1 MVEIKLPLTLGLP
14 KYGHNLPV
22 GNLKTTTL
30 PTLTPVERKR
40 KMNMLRSSFFIL
52 TFFLLQ
58 SVNINA
64 QSISTDSLVNSFIR
78 EQQTK
83 YNIPGI
89 AVAVISKGQII
100 KATGYGYINLDN
112 KIPATPTS
120 IFAIASMDKQIT
132 ATAIMMLYE
141 QGKLKLENTLD
152 MYFDSIPD
160 FWKTIAVK
168 NLLSHTSGLPDEV
181 SEKYNGRLLISYSTG
196 MLLQYIKKQTPE
208 FKPGEGWVYSDANFF
223 LLQLI
228 VEKVS
233 GMTYGEFLNTKMLG
247 PLGMMHTATISPFK
261 VVHERATPYWKS
273 EDESVI
279 VNTYRYVDFGPLY
292 NDIGTSVTDFAKW
305 DNAITYHKL
314 LKQSTY
320 DLMWTP
326 FILNDGRQVSNLADN
341 YTTSAADASYGYG
354 WVLHQ
359 FRGHRRIYHSGY
371 TGTSVFRL
379 PDDSL
384 TVIYFSNLTDEVTD
398 YDADITAMKIADY
411 YLANRSFHLLQP
423 KKDPDIKQTT
433 YLQNIISN
441 LTKEKVDSTAFTSD
455 YFALLKQTLKT
466 QEQRTKVLGEFKSL
480 EYIDADKGINGN
492 KSFYYKV
499 NFSKRTRYY
508 IVITDKKNKIV
519 YLCVER

>member
-1 MVEIKLPLTLGLP
+1 M
-14 KYGHNLPV
+14 
-22 GNLKTTTL
+22 
-30 PTLTPVERKR
+30 
-40 KMNMLRSSFFIL
+40 L
-52 TFFLLQ
+52 TFLLMQ
-58 SVNINA
+58 NFNSNA
-64 QSISTDSLVNSFIR
+64 QSISTDSLVNTFIR

-100 KATGYGYINLDN
+100 KASGYGYINLDN

-120 IFAIASMDKQIT
+120 IFAIASMDKQMT

-152 MYFDSIPD
+152 MYFDSIPN
-160 FWKTIAVK
+160 FWKTIAIK

-181 SEKYNGRLLISYSTG
+181 SEKFNDRLLIQYTTDE
-196 MLLQYIKKQTPE
+196 LFAYIKKQTPE
-208 FKPGEGWVYSDANFF
+208 FKSGEGWTYSDANFF

-233 GMTYGEFLNTKMLG
+233 GISYKEFLNLMLE
-247 PLGMMHTATISPFK
+247 PLGMTHTATINPFK
-261 VVHERATPYWKS
+261 VMHERATPYWKS

-279 VNTYRYVDFGPLY
+279 VNTFRYVDLGPLY

-305 DNAITYHKL
+305 DNAITSHKL
-314 LKQSTY
+314 LKQSSY

-326 FILNDGRQVSNLADN
+326 FILNDGRQVSNLVDN
-341 YTTSAADASYGYG
+341 HTITAADDSYGYG

-371 TGTSVFRL
+371 TGTSIFRL

-398 YDADITAMKIADY
+398 YNADVTAIKIASY
-411 YLANRSFHLLQP
+411 YVSNSSFHLMQP
-423 KKDPDIKQTT
+423 KKDPDTKQTN
-433 YLQNIISN
+433 YLQNIIGN
-441 LTKEKVDSTAFTSD
+441 LTKENVDSTAFTSD
-455 YFALLKQTLKT
+455 YFPLLKHTLKT
-466 QEQRTKVLGEFKSL
+466 LEKRTEQWGEFKSL
-480 EYIDADKGINGN
+480 DYLDSDATANGN
-492 KSFYYKV
+492 KNIYYKAT
-499 NFSKRTRYY
+499 FSKKTRYY
-508 IVITDKKNKIV
+508 IVNTDKKNKIV